1 MDGDEEKWYRNGGT
15 GAHAT
20 GLRDMHPHLQRTP
33 RSRSPR
39 RWPWTPGACRPRSP
53 HTRSFLVVMRTSR
66 PRTRCSP
73 PPRRCQL
80 SASTCLQSGESATK
94 SQRHRVHRKAHRCT
108 VVRRREITRQMI
120 MSGDIGSK
128 MEMRRQTH
136 RDGCRCSQKR
146 RAYRCSQKRNGTW
159 ISGGH
164 ASWY

>member
-1 MDGDEEKWYRNGGT
+1 
-15 GAHAT
+15 
-20 GLRDMHPHLQRTP
+20 MHSADDCTCIAR
-33 RSRSPR
+33 RCR
-39 RWPWTPGACRPRSP
+39 RWGPTSQRCTCSHPPSRCRTESLRGRGSWS
-53 HTRSFLVVMRTSR
+53 TRSFPVVMRTSR

-80 SASTCLQSGESATK
+80 SASTCLQSGESAAK
-94 SQRHRVHRKAHRCT
+94 SQRHGVHRKAHRCT